1 MFQKRFLILLVLTLL
16 LTGCGKST
24 VPAEGS
30 APSSDATEPPIF
42 TTAVETEA
50 IPPET
55 TPPPTQPLLPALAIP
70 GVSAEDVIAYFNEV
84 CLDAE
89 ITHSGDPSLL
99 QKWTAPIRY
108 TVFGSPTEEDKAVLT
123 GFVDWLNTIE
133 GFPGIAESAGNH
145 ETNLRIYF
153 CTQEELID
161 RMGDNFTGMD
171 GAVTFWYEENVI
183 YDAIICIRTDLH
195 QELRNSVILEEL
207 YNGLGPIQDTWLRED
222 SIIYAGY
229 SEPQEL
235 TAVDELVLK
244 LLYRRELQC
253 GMDARECEI
262 LIREL
267 YF

>member
-1 MFQKRFLILLVLTLL
+1 MRIRRISLL
-16 LTGCGKST
+16 LLISLLLSACGAA
-24 VPAEGS
+24 VPAETTL
-30 APSSDATEPPIF
+30 PVTIPATELPAE
-42 TTAVETEA
+42 TTAPGTVPTTE
-50 IPPET
+50 PLPEHCD
-55 TPPPTQPLLPALAIP
+55 LFLPGL
-70 GVSAEDVIAYFNEV
+70 SADDLVLFFNEV

-108 TVFGSPTEEDKAVLT
+108 TVFGSPTQEDTAVLT

-133 GFPGIAESAGNH
+133 GFPGIAKSAGNH

-195 QELRNSVILEEL
+195 QELRNSVILEDL

-222 SIIYAGY
+222 SIIYADY

-253 GMDARECEI
+253 GMEARECEI